1 MDRRDT
7 TNFLLSVLVGFI
19 VFVVGVGYSKGLT
32 TLQAQLSWWA
42 PADTSTSTPVSAP
55 ACPNGIEEPPE
66 ECDDGNSNNYDNC
79 DDLCRFNL
87 NAYGGGPGGDLPL
100 PPTGDLGGVGGP
112 GGPQVPICGNGV
124 LEPTEQCDDGNT
136 VNKDGCDSTC
146 LIEFNLAKCNIE
158 SHNTYVACV
167 DFANANKKVCD
178 ALVPPDPLCAERHA
192 AALAMC
198 TAEKKSRDQLCQM
211 QACQVKEDDIYKV
224 CEEAAETAQENC
236 LDQNTKNGG
245 GEAGAKECNR
255 VIMLALA
262 KCEGQACT
270 VSNACLQIL
279 H

>member
-32 TLQAQLSWWA
+32 TLQAQLSWWGV
-42 PADTSTSTPVSAP
+42 PADTSTT
-55 ACPNGIEEPPE
+55 
-66 ECDDGNSNNYDNC
+66 
-79 DDLCRFNL
+79 
-87 NAYGGGPGGDLPL
+87 PL
-100 PPTGDLGGVGGP
+100 PPAIPPPLPPSLPMPGDLGGIGGAIP
-112 GGPQVPICGNGV
+112 VPVCGNGI
-124 LEPTEQCDDGNT
+124 LEATEQCDDGNT